1 MTETPKNG
9 LSPSFNLAE
18 SIDSVMPTED
28 DVLPD
33 AVAAAKRAMQ
43 KHEEEK
49 DRLVYQATHDKLT
62 DLLDRNGFEEKL
74 EQLMKKSSSVGIL
87 YLDLDGFKSINDTK
101 GHAAGDE
108 VLKRVGQILRG
119 SDITGRLG
127 GDEFAIAV
135 DLEVKD
141 NERRGHN
148 VLSPEERLAAVQEKV
163 RNSIEKDEEIKQT
176 GVGVSIGSV
185 IAAPGTHLDQL
196 LDEADQAMYEE
207 KRQRKSSGSV

>member
-62 DLLDRNGFEEKL
+62 GLLDRNGFEEKL
-74 EQLMKKSSSVGIL
+74 TELMKKSSSVGIL
-87 YLDLDGFKSINDTK
+87 YLDLDGFKAVNDTK
-101 GHAAGDE
+101 GHAAGDS
-108 VLKRVGQILRG
+108 ILTKIGSLLRS
-119 SDITGRLG
+119 SDITGRMG
-127 GDEFAIAV
+127 GDEFAIAL
-135 DLEVKD
+135 DLEVKE

-148 VLSPEERLAAVQEKV
+148 DLTPTERLAAVQEKV
-163 RNSIEKDEEIKQT
+163 RKSIEEDEEIRQA
-176 GVGVSIGSV
+176 GVGVSIGTV
-185 IAAPGTHLDQL
+185 IAAPGSRLDQL
-196 LDEADQAMYEE
+196 LDQADQAMYEE